1 MKNVKIF
8 FILFGMIFLFG
19 IIQSQEEQFY
29 DITLN
34 YLDGEISLESVDVL
48 LGQSSTGTGGSYNLN
63 VINFDGEILNQF
75 YFDILESEVNFE
87 TINPETGEIS
97 GEFFQIGGDNL
108 VLTAPY
114 FPNAYI
120 IEIYSPDEELLLEID
135 VSEFALCQTEEECA
149 SEDIEICTTEEECD
163 LMLESQ
169 SDETSGDGSEE
180 FGDETT
186 ALTDDTGEKKYGFY
200 VFAFISVML
209 ILLIILTILKIIIK
223 IREKNLQ
230 NQQPSQ
236 NQNQIPQSSQ
246 NQVQEE

>member
-1 MKNVKIF
+1 M
-8 FILFGMIFLFG
+8 
-19 IIQSQEEQFY
+19 S
-29 DITLN
+29 
-34 YLDGEISLESVDVL
+34 
-48 LGQSSTGTGGSYNLN
+48 
-63 VINFDGEILNQF
+63 FDGDILNQF

-97 GEFFQIGGDNL
+97 GESFQIGGDNL

-223 IREKNLQ
+223 IQEKNLQ
-230 NQQPSQ
+230 NQQQ
-236 NQNQIPQSSQ
+236 NQNQVPQQ
-246 NQVQEE
+246 NQT

>member
-1 MKNVKIF
+1 MMNLKTF
-8 FILFGMIFLFG
+8 FILLGMIFLFG
-19 IIQSQEEQFY
+19 IIQAQEEQFY
-29 DITLN
+29 NINLN

-48 LGQSSTGTGGSYNLN
+48 FGQSSTGTGGSYNLN
-63 VINFDGEILNQF
+63 VVSFDGDILNQF

-97 GEFFQIGGDNL
+97 GESFQIGGDNL

-200 VFAFISVML
+200 VFVFISVML

-223 IREKNLQ
+223 IQEKNLQ

-236 NQNQIPQSSQ
+236 NQVPQPSQ
-246 NQVQEE
+246 NQSQNQN